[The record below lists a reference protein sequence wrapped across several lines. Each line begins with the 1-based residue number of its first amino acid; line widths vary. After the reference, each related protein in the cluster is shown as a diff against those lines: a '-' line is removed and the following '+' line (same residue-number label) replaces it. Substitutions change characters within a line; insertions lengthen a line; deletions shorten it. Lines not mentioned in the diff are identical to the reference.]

1 MSETDKSSG
10 ISGQEIA
17 GYLTREEQEKLLANL
32 HRVLV
37 WVGVREPEELKIDQT
52 ALQEEME
59 MFHQSREDLPPEIH
73 LDQSKVDLHHI
84 IWRLINEPELTDQ
97 DRLQIVELIDLL
109 EKKEKQEEDSLKE
122 GKLTHEQAKQLF
134 IETAGVIR
142 ALMDLKDLQK
152 SKMPSIRADDLI
164 RRKVSETKKWNK
176 FLDKLK
182 KDEV

>member
-1 MSETDKSSG
+1 MSETDKSND
-10 ISGQEIA
+10 ISSKEISD
-17 GYLTREEQEKLLANL
+17 YLTHEEREKLLANL

-37 WVGVREPEELKIDQT
+37 WVGVKEPDELKIDQA
-52 ALQEEME
+52 ALNEEME
-59 MFHQSREDLPPEIH
+59 KFHQSKEDLPPEFH
-73 LDQSKVDLHHI
+73 LDLGTVDLHHI
-84 IWRLINEPELTDQ
+84 IWRLINEPEITNEE
-97 DRLQIVELIDLL
+97 RLQIIELIYLL

-142 ALMDLKDLQK
+142 SLMDLKDLQK
-152 SKMPSIRADDLI
+152 SKMPSIKADDLI
-164 RRKVSETKKWNK
+164 RRKVNETKKWNK

>member
-1 MSETDKSSG
+1 MSETDKRNDISS
-10 ISGQEIA
+10 QEISD
-17 GYLTREEQEKLLANL
+17 YLTHEEREKLLANL

-37 WVGVREPEELKIDQT
+37 WVGVKEPEELKIDQT
-52 ALQEEME
+52 ALNEEME
-59 MFHQSREDLPPEIH
+59 KFHQSREDLPPEIH
-73 LDQSKVDLHHI
+73 LDPGTVDLHHI
-84 IWRLINEPELTDQ
+84 IWRLINEPEITNQ
-97 DRLQIVELIDLL
+97 ERLQIVELIDLL
-109 EKKEKQEEDSLKE
+109 EKKEKQDEDSLKE
-122 GKLTHEQAKQLF
+122 RKLTHEQAKQLF

-152 SKMPSIRADDLI
+152 SRMPSIKADDLI